1 MKKSNIII
9 ATLAYAA
16 GLLVALKFSKGGENK
31 NLSDLSEDIKKIHAT
46 LWTEAEQKILSP
58 ENRERVAELKVKALA
73 EINDFKKTTEKELK
87 ILAKKSSLKKDEIL
101 EEAQKLYD
109 RRAEIIEE
117 LMEQGE
123 DIVESA
129 KSEGEDIAKQFSK
142 KIGAVKKDLSKD
154 LMDAYKKIIKKIK

>member
-1 MKKSNIII
+1 MKKSNILI

-16 GLLVALKFSKGGENK
+16 GLLVALKFSKGWENK
-31 NLSDLSEDIKKIHAT
+31 NLSELSDDIKKIHAT

-73 EINDFKKTTEKELK
+73 EISDFKKTTEKELK
-87 ILAKKSSLKKDEIL
+87 MLAKKSGLKKDEIL

-117 LMEQGE
+117 LMNQGE

-142 KIGAVKKDLSKD
+142 KISTVKKDLSKD
-154 LMDAYKKIIKKIK
+154 LTDAYKKIIKKIK